1 MIRGRFGRFAAVA
14 GLVCLV
20 VLTLGREAVAQ
31 NYPVKP
37 VRVIVPNT
45 PGGVTD
51 VIARLFAARL
61 SEMWSQAVIVE
72 NRPGADQ
79 IIGSDVVAK
88 ASPDGYTLLVSAD
101 SAFVATPHLFGKLP
115 FDPLND
121 FTSIVG
127 LCQVSPV
134 MSVNPLLAV
143 HDIRELISLA
153 KAKPGALSYGSFGN
167 GTYAHV
173 AMEEFK
179 QLTGTDLL
187 HVPYKGAA
195 PGITDLVSGRISVM
209 LTSLTSVDGLAKAG
223 KLRIIAAAG
232 PKRLALRP
240 ELPTVAE
247 SGVPGF
253 ETGAWF
259 ALFGPANL
267 PRPIVKK
274 IYEDAT
280 RVVGMPETRQFYT
293 KRALEPVEKTPEQ
306 LEQFIRKEFERWGKI
321 IKSIGATAG

>member
-1 MIRGRFGRFAAVA
+1 MNHGRFGRLAVVA
-14 GLVCLV
+14 GLICFA
-20 VLTLGREAVAQ
+20 VLALGGEAVAQ

-51 VIARLFAARL
+51 VIARLFAMRL

-134 MSVNPLLAV
+134 MSVNPLLPV
-143 HDIRELISLA
+143 RDVRELIAMA

-187 HVPYKGAA
+187 HVPYKGAS

-280 RVVGMPETRQFYT
+280 RVVGMPETIQFYT

-306 LEQFIRKEFERWGKI
+306 LEQFIRKEYERWGKT